1 MKEILT
7 TLVQVVVIPAI
18 PVLVTYLVKYLKAK
32 AEQTTTKI
40 NNELVRTY
48 LQEATDAVLQA
59 VTYTAHNT
67 AKDIAL
73 KLLTDE
79 AKQMIEDLY
88 GDLMLWLE
96 TKIEQNRRGQQSKN
110 RRPSPWECWS
120 QSQQRN
126 NTDKD
131 RRVFIVSGGLFLLT
145 INQRRFIMFSNN
157 ENWSGDNDKEN

>member
-18 PVLVTYLVKYLKAK
+18 PVLVAYLVKYLKAK

-40 NNELVRTY
+40 DNELIRTY

-59 VTYTAHNT
+59 VTYTAQTYVDTLKKQGKFDKEAQKIAFNT

-73 KLLTDE
+73 KLLTTE
-79 AKQMIEDLY
+79 AKQTIEDLY

-96 TKIEQNRRGQQSKN
+96 TKIEQ
-110 RRPSPWECWS
+110 
-120 QSQQRN
+120 
-126 NTDKD
+126 T
-131 RRVFIVSGGLFLLT
+131 V
-145 INQRRFIMFSNN
+145 
-157 ENWSGDNDKEN
+157 KEQKTFTMGVLKPIPTEE

>member
-32 AEQTTTKI
+32 AEQTTTRI
-40 NNELVRTY
+40 NNELIRTY

-59 VTYTAHNT
+59 VTYTAQTYVDTLKKQGKFDKEAQKIAFNT

-96 TKIEQNRRGQQSKN
+96 TKIEQTVKEQKN
-110 RRPSPWECWS
+110 FTMGVLEPIPTE
-120 QSQQRN
+120 
-126 NTDKD
+126 
-131 RRVFIVSGGLFLLT
+131 
-145 INQRRFIMFSNN
+145 
-157 ENWSGDNDKEN
+157 E

>member
-32 AEQTTTKI
+32 ADQTTTKI
-40 NNELVRTY
+40 NNELIRAY

-59 VTYTAHNT
+59 VTYTAQTYVDTLKKQGKFDKEAQHTAFNT

-96 TKIEQNRRGQQSKN
+96 TKIEQ
-110 RRPSPWECWS
+110 
-120 QSQQRN
+120 
-126 NTDKD
+126 T
-131 RRVFIVSGGLFLLT
+131 V
-145 INQRRFIMFSNN
+145 
-157 ENWSGDNDKEN
+157 KEQKTFTMGVLEPIPTEE

>member
-7 TLVQVVVIPAI
+7 TLVQVLVIPAI
-18 PVLVTYLVKYLKAK
+18 PVLVAYLVKYLKAK

-40 NNELVRTY
+40 NNELIRTY

-59 VTYTAHNT
+59 VTYTAQTYVDTLKKQGKFDKEAQKTAFNT

-96 TKIEQNRRGQQSKN
+96 TKIEQ
-110 RRPSPWECWS
+110 
-120 QSQQRN
+120 
-126 NTDKD
+126 T
-131 RRVFIVSGGLFLLT
+131 V
-145 INQRRFIMFSNN
+145 
-157 ENWSGDNDKEN
+157 KEQKTFAIGTLEAFPTE

>member
-32 AEQTTTKI
+32 AEQTTTRI
-40 NNELVRTY
+40 NNELIRTY

-59 VTYTAHNT
+59 VTYTAQTYVDTLKKQGKFDKEAQKIAFNT

-96 TKIEQNRRGQQSKN
+96 TKIEQTVNEQKN
-110 RRPSPWECWS
+110 F
-120 QSQQRN
+120 
-126 NTDKD
+126 
-131 RRVFIVSGGLFLLT
+131 VLT
-145 INQRRFIMFSNN
+145 AAETI
-157 ENWSGDNDKEN
+157 EL

>member
-32 AEQTTTKI
+32 TEQTTTKI

-59 VTYTAHNT
+59 VTYTAQTYVDTLKKQGKFDKEAQQKAFNT
-67 AKDIAL
+67 AKNIAL
-73 KLLTDE
+73 QLLTTE

-96 TKIEQNRRGQQSKN
+96 TKIEQ
-110 RRPSPWECWS
+110 
-120 QSQQRN
+120 
-126 NTDKD
+126 T
-131 RRVFIVSGGLFLLT
+131 V
-145 INQRRFIMFSNN
+145 
-157 ENWSGDNDKEN
+157 KEQKTFTMGVLEPIPTEE

>member
-7 TLVQVVVIPAI
+7 ILVQVVVIPAI

-40 NNELVRTY
+40 NNELIRTY

-59 VTYTAHNT
+59 VTYTAQTYVDTLKKQGKFDKEAQKIAFNT

-79 AKQMIEDLY
+79 AKQMIEELY

-96 TKIEQNRRGQQSKN
+96 TKIEQ
-110 RRPSPWECWS
+110 
-120 QSQQRN
+120 
-126 NTDKD
+126 T
-131 RRVFIVSGGLFLLT
+131 V
-145 INQRRFIMFSNN
+145 
-157 ENWSGDNDKEN
+157 KEQKTFTMGVLEPIPTEE

>member
-7 TLVQVVVIPAI
+7 TLVQVVVILAI

-59 VTYTAHNT
+59 VTYTAQTYVDTLKKQGKFDKEAQQKAFNT

-96 TKIEQNRRGQQSKN
+96 TKIEQ
-110 RRPSPWECWS
+110 
-120 QSQQRN
+120 
-126 NTDKD
+126 T
-131 RRVFIVSGGLFLLT
+131 V
-145 INQRRFIMFSNN
+145 
-157 ENWSGDNDKEN
+157 KEQKTFTMGVLEPIPTEE

>member
-32 AEQTTTKI
+32 TEQTTTKI

-59 VTYTAHNT
+59 VTYTAQTYVDTLKKQGKFDKEAQQKAFNT

-96 TKIEQNRRGQQSKN
+96 TKIEQ
-110 RRPSPWECWS
+110 
-120 QSQQRN
+120 
-126 NTDKD
+126 T
-131 RRVFIVSGGLFLLT
+131 V
-145 INQRRFIMFSNN
+145 
-157 ENWSGDNDKEN
+157 KEQKTFTMGVLEPIPTEE

>member
-18 PVLVTYLVKYLKAK
+18 PVLVAYLVKYLKAK

-40 NNELVRTY
+40 DNELISTY

-59 VTYTAHNT
+59 VTYTAQTYVDTLKKQGKFDKEAQKIAFNT

-73 KLLTDE
+73 KLLTTE
-79 AKQMIEDLY
+79 AKQTIEDLY

-96 TKIEQNRRGQQSKN
+96 TKIEQ
-110 RRPSPWECWS
+110 
-120 QSQQRN
+120 
-126 NTDKD
+126 T
-131 RRVFIVSGGLFLLT
+131 V
-145 INQRRFIMFSNN
+145 
-157 ENWSGDNDKEN
+157 KEQKTFTMGVLKPIPTEE

>member
-7 TLVQVVVIPAI
+7 TLVQVVIIPAI
-18 PVLVTYLVKYLKAK
+18 PVVATYLVKYLKAK
-32 AEQTTTKI
+32 ADQTTTKI

-59 VTYTAHNT
+59 VTYTAQTYVDTLKKQGKFDKEAQQKAFNT

-96 TKIEQNRRGQQSKN
+96 TKIEQ
-110 RRPSPWECWS
+110 
-120 QSQQRN
+120 
-126 NTDKD
+126 T
-131 RRVFIVSGGLFLLT
+131 V
-145 INQRRFIMFSNN
+145 
-157 ENWSGDNDKEN
+157 KEQKTFAAIGTLETFPDE

>member
-40 NNELVRTY
+40 NNELIRTY

-59 VTYTAHNT
+59 VTYTAQTYVDTLKKQGKFDKEAQQTAFNT

-88 GDLMLWLE
+88 GDLMLWLD
-96 TKIEQNRRGQQSKN
+96 TKIEQ
-110 RRPSPWECWS
+110 
-120 QSQQRN
+120 
-126 NTDKD
+126 T
-131 RRVFIVSGGLFLLT
+131 V
-145 INQRRFIMFSNN
+145 
-157 ENWSGDNDKEN
+157 KEQKTFTMGVLEPIPTEE

>member
-40 NNELVRTY
+40 DNELIRTY
-48 LQEATDAVLQA
+48 IQEATDAVLQA
-59 VTYTAHNT
+59 VTYTAQTYVDSLKKQGKFDEEAQKIAFNT
-67 AKDIAL
+67 AKNIAL
-73 KLLTDE
+73 QLLTTE

-96 TKIEQNRRGQQSKN
+96 TKIEQ
-110 RRPSPWECWS
+110 
-120 QSQQRN
+120 
-126 NTDKD
+126 T
-131 RRVFIVSGGLFLLT
+131 V
-145 INQRRFIMFSNN
+145 
-157 ENWSGDNDKEN
+157 KEQKTFTVGTLEALPIE

>member
-59 VTYTAHNT
+59 VTYTAQTYVDTLKKQGKFDKEAQQKAFNT

-96 TKIEQNRRGQQSKN
+96 TKIEQ
-110 RRPSPWECWS
+110 
-120 QSQQRN
+120 
-126 NTDKD
+126 T
-131 RRVFIVSGGLFLLT
+131 V
-145 INQRRFIMFSNN
+145 
-157 ENWSGDNDKEN
+157 KEQKTFTVGTLEAFPTE

>member
-7 TLVQVVVIPAI
+7 ILVQVVVIPAI

-40 NNELVRTY
+40 NNELIRTY

-59 VTYTAHNT
+59 VTYTAQTYVDTLKKQGKFDKEAQKIAFNT

-96 TKIEQNRRGQQSKN
+96 TKIEQ
-110 RRPSPWECWS
+110 
-120 QSQQRN
+120 
-126 NTDKD
+126 T
-131 RRVFIVSGGLFLLT
+131 V
-145 INQRRFIMFSNN
+145 
-157 ENWSGDNDKEN
+157 KEQKTFTMGVLEPIPTEE

>member
-18 PVLVTYLVKYLKAK
+18 PVLVPYLVKYLKAK

-59 VTYTAHNT
+59 VTYTAQTYVDTLKKQGKFDKEAQQKAFNT

-96 TKIEQNRRGQQSKN
+96 TKIEQ
-110 RRPSPWECWS
+110 
-120 QSQQRN
+120 
-126 NTDKD
+126 T
-131 RRVFIVSGGLFLLT
+131 V
-145 INQRRFIMFSNN
+145 
-157 ENWSGDNDKEN
+157 KEQKTFTMGVLEPIPTEE

>member
-1 MKEILT
+1 
-7 TLVQVVVIPAI
+7 
-18 PVLVTYLVKYLKAK
+18 LVTYLVKYLKAK
-32 AEQTTTKI
+32 AEQTTTRI

-59 VTYTAHNT
+59 VTYTAQTYVDTLKKQGKFDKEAQQKAFNT

-96 TKIEQNRRGQQSKN
+96 TKIEQ
-110 RRPSPWECWS
+110 
-120 QSQQRN
+120 
-126 NTDKD
+126 T
-131 RRVFIVSGGLFLLT
+131 V
-145 INQRRFIMFSNN
+145 
-157 ENWSGDNDKEN
+157 KEQKTFTMGVLEPIPTEE

>member
-7 TLVQVVVIPAI
+7 TLVQVVIIPAI
-18 PVLVTYLVKYLKAK
+18 PVVATYLVKYLKAK
-32 AEQTTTKI
+32 ADQTTTKI

-59 VTYTAHNT
+59 VTYTAQTYVDTLKKQGKFDKEAQQKAFNT

-96 TKIEQNRRGQQSKN
+96 TKIEQ
-110 RRPSPWECWS
+110 
-120 QSQQRN
+120 
-126 NTDKD
+126 T
-131 RRVFIVSGGLFLLT
+131 V
-145 INQRRFIMFSNN
+145 
-157 ENWSGDNDKEN
+157 KEQKTFTMGVLEPIPTEE